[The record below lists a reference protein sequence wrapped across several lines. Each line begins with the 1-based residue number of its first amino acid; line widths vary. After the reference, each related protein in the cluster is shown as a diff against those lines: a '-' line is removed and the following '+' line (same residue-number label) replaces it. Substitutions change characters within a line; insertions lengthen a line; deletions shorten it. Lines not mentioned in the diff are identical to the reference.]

1 MIAQLVEFAGVS
13 ARIGRAA
20 DASVTL
26 AALAL
31 FLGCGGSGD
40 STPTAQSVVMQL
52 DEDQLGT
59 VVLTGNDPRG
69 KQLTFHLAGHPA
81 NGIATLDAATGH
93 LMYRPNDDYF
103 GSDSLT
109 FMVIN
114 SRGRRSSTATVS
126 MTINA
131 INDAPVVYA
140 PSTAVNSAY
149 TFETII
155 PFNAS
160 DVDSPTLQYALNVT
174 TQEVIAARIDSENSA
189 IVVSPKKR
197 GGALITLSVGDATD
211 TAKAEIEFQVT
222 DVQKSVV
229 LSIDEPEASA
239 VSIHNSLDHAIEFV
253 LEHNGF
259 RSFRSVEDVAAY
271 VEQIDAAYPG
281 EPYVSKL
288 WRFVRNNLFHDYVL
302 TGETWIYD
310 PLLVL
315 NSLGWGLCGNAASLY
330 VRIARAAGYE
340 ARVWELGGHVVPE
353 VFTENAWQV
362 YDPDLAVFY
371 RNQDLSV
378 AGMDTLSAD
387 LSLIAVPTSPIH
399 DPSVYS
405 LPYSEFV
412 AEIYGTA
419 SDNSVAPQ
427 FDGPPHSLDGTVR
440 LPAGATLIYPGLW
453 DSGPIGHDGEAQQ
466 PVTWY
471 RHALIEIPAGY
482 SGSVDL
488 PWLIRYIRGTGTV
501 RINDVIYSTDS
512 IELQSLLREPQMLID
527 HIDVIEATTDLGFV
541 FYINAGQFRLTQET
555 VVNVTGIDVWSA
567 IVEKY
572 ELPEPNRIRDSA
584 FYTNP
589 KPRSLLEH

>member
-20 DASVTL
+20 DASLTL
-26 AALAL
+26 ATLAL

-40 STPTAQSVVMQL
+40 STPTAQAVVMQL
-52 DEDQLGT
+52 DEDQSGT
-59 VVLTGNDPRG
+59 VFLTGNDPHG
-69 KQLTFHLAGHPA
+69 KQLTFHLARHPA
-81 NGIATLDAATGH
+81 NGIAKLDAATGH
-93 LMYRPNDDYF
+93 LTYRPSDDFF

-109 FMVIN
+109 FVVIN
-114 SRGRRSSTATVS
+114 SRGRRSSAATVS
-126 MTINA
+126 MTINP

-140 PSTAVNSAY
+140 PATAVNSAY

-155 PFNAS
+155 PFSAN
-160 DVDSPTLQYALNVT
+160 DIDSPTLQYALNVT
-174 TQEVIAARIDSENSA
+174 TQDVFAARIDSEKSA
-189 IVVSPKKR
+189 IIVSPMKR
-197 GGALITLSVGDATD
+197 GGALITLSVSDATD
-211 TAKAEIEFQVT
+211 IAKAEIEFQVT
-222 DVQKSVV
+222 DVQKSAV

-239 VSIHNSLDHAIEFV
+239 VSIHNSMDHAIEFV

-259 RSFRSVEDVAAY
+259 TSFPSVEDVAAY

-281 EPYVSKL
+281 EPFVSKL
-288 WRFVRNNLFHDYVL
+288 WRFVRDNLFHDYVL
-302 TGETWIYD
+302 TGEPWIYD
-310 PLLVL
+310 PLVAL

-340 ARVWELGGHVVPE
+340 ARVWELSGHVVPE
-353 VFTENAWQV
+353 VFADSAWQV

-378 AGMDTLSAD
+378 AGIDFLSAD
-387 LSLIAVPTSPIH
+387 LSLIATPTSPIH

-412 AEIYGTA
+412 AEIYRTT
-419 SDNSVAPQ
+419 SDNSVASQ
-427 FDGPPHSLDGTVR
+427 FDGPPHSLDGTIK

-453 DSGPIGHDGEAQQ
+453 DSGPIGHDGEVQQ
-466 PVTWY
+466 PVTWF

-482 SGSVDL
+482 SGSVHL
-488 PWLIRYIRGTGTV
+488 PWLIRTIQGTGAV
-501 RINDVIYSTDS
+501 RINDVVYPTDS
-512 IELQSLLREPQMLID
+512 DELQSLLREPQTLID

-541 FYINAGQFRLTQET
+541 FYVNAGQFRLTPET

-567 IVEKY
+567 IVATH
-572 ELPEPNRIRDSA
+572 ELPESNRIQNNSY
-584 FYTNP
+584 YTNP